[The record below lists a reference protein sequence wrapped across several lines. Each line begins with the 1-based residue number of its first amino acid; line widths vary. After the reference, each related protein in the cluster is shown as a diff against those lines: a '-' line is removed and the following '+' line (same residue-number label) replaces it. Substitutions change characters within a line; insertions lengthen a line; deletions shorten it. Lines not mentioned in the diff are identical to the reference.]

1 MKNVRYIS
9 ASAGSGK
16 TYSLT
21 QILTQTIKDG
31 KVEPENVIL
40 TTFTKAAA
48 AEFKDKAKAMFYAN
62 GMINEADRLDQAL
75 IGTIHSVA
83 ESFIQKYWYVLGL
96 SPKINPI
103 AENDLEFYKNQSLI
117 NLLEENEISF
127 LNLFAEEFQIK
138 IEMSRKI
145 NYDFWKSD
153 LSKILEYTK
162 NYQITDYTQSI
173 DYSKK
178 YAKEFV
184 IKSEKIKINFEL
196 LEEILKQAK
205 ELNDIDESEKQLETK
220 RYISRLNYL
229 VKNRKTNS
237 VSYTNEIIDLLKKIK
252 YKQLKESIN
261 EFNESQKNLYCTEE
275 VHKLVNQYIDILFSL
290 AERWN
295 KIYQEYKTENH
306 LIDFSDMEEYFYK
319 LLHNPEVVNDIKA
332 KYKYVFVDEFQDC
345 SPIQVK
351 IFDKL
356 SEIVEQSIWVG
367 DKKQA
372 IYGFRGSDTVLT
384 SAVMD
389 IIKDN
394 VEKNLDGCSIEILDK
409 SWRSLPEIVK
419 FTNKVFEKGFSNE
432 NPKEIRLKP
441 VRNEDNGCVGYW
453 WLSGTNKETRNSAL
467 AANIVELINKG
478 ENPSDIAILAR
489 SNDEL
494 SVIADYLR
502 EKNVPVYIDEAG
514 QSGTDTVNLVTSLLE
529 LVSDEKAELPKA
541 QIAFLTE
548 ENFTLKKILDDKI
561 DFNIQENKNSL
572 FYENIPLVK
581 KLLQEKDR
589 YKLQSVSALVES
601 LIIELDLY
609 NVAKKLQDCVD
620 TKKLLHAIID
630 SAKAYEDYCSLMH
643 LPISISGFISYI
655 NENDISVSGSTEGV
669 QLFTYHRSK
678 GLEWK
683 TVILLSCEKDI
694 LDEKKIIKRN
704 IFGTQIIR
712 EGKSTKE
719 NLYPEVKISLF
730 PNLFGNKKIN
740 EIWESIITESERYN
754 NLVENL
760 KEETKRLMYV
770 AMTRPRDNLIIVL
783 NGSNRKEKQPMLAL
797 SQLGFDV
804 SSDFKND
811 KCDLL
816 GVGYQAKKFENADS
830 EIQYK
835 QEEIKE
841 TIINL
846 KGDEDKNSLIRDL
859 QPSNMPSGY
868 VFATLYDCKSS
879 INILDNEEYNYSD
892 LGTCI
897 HDIFCTIENK
907 TEQEISNMIKD
918 YGFEKIVINP
928 TNIKNSWEGLIE
940 FLKEKYGQ
948 AIKQYHELPFKH
960 KLQTGQIVT
969 GSMDFVWETSK
980 GCVLVDYKTFPGDKE
995 DLIDE
1000 NSEYFVGKYKGQ
1012 MDCYE
1017 NALTAGGK
1025 KVLAKLL
1032 FYPVVGVISE
1042 I

>member
-1 MKNVRYIS
+1 MKNVKYIS

-62 GMINEADRLDQAL
+62 GMVNEADRLDQAL

-83 ESFIQKYWYVLGL
+83 ESFIQKYWYVLGF

-103 AENDLEFYKNQSLI
+103 AENDLDFYKNQSLV
-117 NLLEENEISF
+117 NLLEEDEITF
-127 LNLFAEEFQIK
+127 LNLFAEEFNIK
-138 IEMSRKI
+138 IIMTNKI
-145 NYDFWKSD
+145 DYDFWKND

-162 NYQITDYTQSI
+162 NYQITDYKPSI

-178 YAKEFV
+178 IATDFL
-184 IKSEKIKINFEL
+184 IKSEHIKINFDL
-196 LEEILKQAK
+196 LTEIINKAE
-205 ELNDIDESEKQLETK
+205 ELNNVDDSTKQHENK
-220 RYISRLNYL
+220 KYISKLKSL
-229 VKNRKTNS
+229 AKNKKTNS
-237 VSYTNEIIDLLKKIK
+237 ICYVNEIIDLLKKISNK
-252 YKQLKESIN
+252 HLKDLIN
-261 EFNESQKNLYCTEE
+261 EFNDSLSNLYCTEE
-275 VHKLVNQYIDILFSL
+275 VHALINKYIDILFSL

-306 LIDFSDMEEYFYK
+306 LIDFSDMENYFYQ
-319 LLHNPEVVNDIKA
+319 LLDNKEVASDIKA
-332 KYKYVFVDEFQDC
+332 TYKYVFVDEFQDC

-389 IIKDN
+389 IIKEN
-394 VEKNLDGCSIEILDK
+394 EKKNLDGCSTRILDK
-409 SWRSLPEIVK
+409 SWRSLPEIVN
-419 FTNKVFEKGFSNE
+419 FTNKVFEKGFSKE
-432 NPKEIRLKP
+432 NPDEIKLTP
-441 VRNEDNGCVGYW
+441 VRKDDKGYVGYW
-453 WLSGTNKETRNSAL
+453 WIPGKNKVIRNSAL

-489 SNDEL
+489 ANADLED
-494 SVIADYLR
+494 IATCLR

-514 QSGTDTVNLVTSLLE
+514 HSGSDTVNLVTSLLQ
-529 LVSDEKAELPKA
+529 LVTDEKAELPKA

-581 KLLQEKDR
+581 NLLKEKER

-609 NVAKKLQDCVD
+609 NVAKKLNDNVD
-620 TKKLLHAIID
+620 TTKLLHTIIN
-630 SAKAYEDYCSLMH
+630 SAKEYEDSCALMH
-643 LPISISGFISYI
+643 LPSSISGFISYI
-655 NENDISVSGSTEGV
+655 ENNDISVSGSTEGV

-683 TVILLSCEKDI
+683 TVILLSCDKDI
-694 LDEKKIIKRN
+694 LENKKFIKRN

-730 PNLFGNKKIN
+730 PNLFGNSSIN
-740 EIWESIITESERYN
+740 QAWESIITESERYN
-754 NLVENL
+754 DLVENL

-783 NGSNRKEKQPMLAL
+783 NGSNRNEQHPMLAL
-797 SQLGFDV
+797 SQLGFEV
-804 SSDFKND
+804 SSDFKNN

-816 GVGYQAKKFENADS
+816 GVGYNAKKFENADL
-830 EIQYK
+830 EIEYEQN
-835 QEEIKE
+835 EIIE
-841 TIINL
+841 TTVNL
-846 KGDEDKNSLIRDL
+846 RRDEDKNSLIRDL

-907 TEQEISNMIKD
+907 TEQDISNMIKN
-918 YGFEKIVINP
+918 YGLEKIVTNP
-928 TNIKNSWEGLIE
+928 TDIKNSWEGLIE
-940 FLKEKYGQ
+940 FLKEKYGE

-995 DLIDE
+995 ELIDE

>member
-1 MKNVRYIS
+1 MKNVKYIS

-62 GMINEADRLDQAL
+62 GMVNEADRLDQAL

-83 ESFIQKYWYVLGL
+83 ESFIQKYWYVLGF

-103 AENDLEFYKNQSLI
+103 AENDLDFYKNQSLV
-117 NLLEENEISF
+117 NLLEEDEITF
-127 LNLFAEEFQIK
+127 LNLFAEEFNIK
-138 IEMSRKI
+138 IIMTNKI
-145 NYDFWKSD
+145 DYDFWKND

-162 NYQITDYTQSI
+162 NYQITDYKPSI

-178 YAKEFV
+178 IATDFL
-184 IKSEKIKINFEL
+184 IKSEHIKINFDL
-196 LEEILKQAK
+196 LTEIINKAE
-205 ELNDIDESEKQLETK
+205 ELNNVDDSTKQHENK
-220 RYISRLNYL
+220 KYISKLKSL
-229 VKNRKTNS
+229 AKNKKTNS
-237 VSYTNEIIDLLKKIK
+237 ICYVNEIIDLLKKISNK
-252 YKQLKESIN
+252 HLKDLIN
-261 EFNESQKNLYCTEE
+261 EFNDSLSNLYCTEE
-275 VHKLVNQYIDILFSL
+275 VHALINKYIDILFSL

-306 LIDFSDMEEYFYK
+306 LIDFSDMENYFYQ
-319 LLHNPEVVNDIKA
+319 LLDNKEVASDIKA
-332 KYKYVFVDEFQDC
+332 TYKYVFVDEFQDC

-389 IIKDN
+389 IIKEN
-394 VEKNLDGCSIEILDK
+394 EKKNLDGCSTRILDK
-409 SWRSLPEIVK
+409 SWRSLPEIVH
-419 FTNKVFEKGFSNE
+419 FTNKVFEKGFSKE
-432 NPKEIRLKP
+432 NPDEIKLTP
-441 VRNEDNGCVGYW
+441 VRKDDKGCVGYW
-453 WLSGTNKETRNSAL
+453 WIPGKNKETRNSAL

-514 QSGTDTVNLVTSLLE
+514 HSGSDTVNLVTSLLQ
-529 LVSDEKAELPKA
+529 LVTDEKAELPKA

-548 ENFTLKKILDDKI
+548 ENYNLKKILDDKI
-561 DFNIQENKNSL
+561 DFNIQDNKKSL

-581 KLLQEKDR
+581 NLLKEKER

-609 NVAKKLQDCVD
+609 NVAKKLNDNVD
-620 TKKLLHAIID
+620 TTKLLHAIID
-630 SAKAYEDYCSLMH
+630 SAKEYEDYCSLMH
-643 LPISISGFISYI
+643 LPSSISGFISYI
-655 NENDISVSGSTEGV
+655 ENNDISVSGSTEGV

-683 TVILLSCEKDI
+683 TVILLSCDKDI
-694 LDEKKIIKRN
+694 LENKQFIKRN

-712 EGKSTKE
+712 EEKSTKE

-730 PNLFGNKKIN
+730 PNLFGNSSIN
-740 EIWESIITESERYN
+740 QAWESIITESERYN
-754 NLVENL
+754 DLVENL

-783 NGSNRKEKQPMLAL
+783 NGSNRNEQQPMLAL

-804 SSDFKND
+804 SSDYLND

-816 GVGYQAKKFENADS
+816 GVGYNAKKFENADS
-830 EIQYK
+830 EIQYN

-879 INILDNEEYNYSD
+879 INILDNKKYDYSA
-892 LGTCI
+892 LGTRI

-907 TEQEISNMIKD
+907 TEQDISNMIKD

-928 TNIKNSWEGLIE
+928 TDIKNSWEGLIE
-940 FLKEKYGQ
+940 FLKEKYGE

-995 DLIDE
+995 ELIDE

>member
-1 MKNVRYIS
+1 MKNVKYIS

-21 QILTQTIKDG
+21 QILTDSIKDG

-62 GMINEADRLDQAL
+62 GMVNEADRLDQAL

-103 AENDLEFYKNQSLI
+103 AENDLDFYKNQSLV
-117 NLLEENEISF
+117 NLLEEEEITF
-127 LNLFAEEFQIK
+127 LNLFAEEFNIK
-138 IEMSRKI
+138 IIITNKI
-145 NYDFWKSD
+145 DYDFWKND

-162 NYQITDYTQSI
+162 NYQITDYKPSI

-178 YAKEFV
+178 IATDFL
-184 IKSEKIKINFEL
+184 IKSEHIKINFDL
-196 LEEILKQAK
+196 LTEIINKAE
-205 ELNDIDESEKQLETK
+205 ELNNVDDSTKQLETK
-220 RYISRLNYL
+220 RYISRLNHL
-229 VKNRKTNS
+229 VKNKKTNS
-237 VSYTNEIIDLLKKIK
+237 ICYVNKIIDLLKKISNK
-252 YKQLKESIN
+252 HLIDLIN
-261 EFNESQKNLYCTEE
+261 EFNDSVSNLYCTEE
-275 VHKLVNQYIDILFSL
+275 VHTLINKYIDILFSL

-306 LIDFSDMEEYFYK
+306 LIDFSDMENYFYQ
-319 LLHNPEVVNDIKA
+319 LLDNKEVASDIKA
-332 KYKYVFVDEFQDC
+332 TYKYVFVDEFQDC

-384 SAVMD
+384 GAVMD
-389 IIKDN
+389 IIKEN
-394 VEKNLDGCSIEILDK
+394 EKKNLDGCSTRILDK
-409 SWRSLPEIVK
+409 SWRSLPEIVN
-419 FTNKVFEKGFSNE
+419 FTNKVFEKGFSKE
-432 NPKEIRLKP
+432 NPDEIKLTP
-441 VRNEDNGCVGYW
+441 VRKDDKGCVGYW
-453 WLSGTNKETRNSAL
+453 WIPGKNKETRNSAL

-489 SNDEL
+489 SNADL
-494 SVIADYLR
+494 KDIATCLR

-514 QSGTDTVNLVTSLLE
+514 QSGTDTVNLVTSLLQ
-529 LVSDEKAELPKA
+529 LVTDEKAELPKA

-561 DFNIQENKNSL
+561 DFNIQDNKKSL

-581 KLLQEKDR
+581 TLLQEKDR

-609 NVAKKLQDCVD
+609 NVAKKLNDNVD
-620 TKKLLHAIID
+620 TTKLLHTIIN
-630 SAKAYEDYCSLMH
+630 SAKEYEDNCVLMH
-643 LPISISGFISYI
+643 LPSSISGFISYI
-655 NENDISVSGSTEGV
+655 ENNDISVSGSTEGV

-683 TVILLSCEKDI
+683 TVILLSCDKDI
-694 LDEKKIIKRN
+694 LDNKKFIKRN

-730 PNLFGNKKIN
+730 PNLFGNSSIN
-740 EIWESIITESERYN
+740 QTWESIITESERYN
-754 NLVENL
+754 LLVESI

-770 AMTRPRDNLIIVL
+770 AMTRPRDKLIIVL
-783 NGSNRKEKQPMLAL
+783 NGSRNKIQEPMKAL
-797 SQLGFDV
+797 SQLDFDV
-804 SSDFKND
+804 SSDYLND

-816 GVGYQAKKFENADS
+816 GVGYVAKKYDNADL
-830 EIQYK
+830 EIEYEQN
-835 QEEIKE
+835 EIIE
-841 TIINL
+841 TTVNL
-846 KGDEDKNSLIRDL
+846 KRDEDKNSLIRDL

-868 VFATLYDCKSS
+868 VFATLFDCKSS
-879 INILDNEEYNYSD
+879 INILDNKKYDYSA
-892 LGTCI
+892 LGTRI
-897 HDIFCTIENK
+897 HDIFCTIENR
-907 TEQEISNMIKD
+907 TEQEISNVIKS
-918 YGFEKIVINP
+918 YGFEKIVTNP
-928 TNIKNSWEGLIE
+928 TDIKNSWEGLIE
-940 FLKEKYGQ
+940 FLKEKYGE

>member
-1 MKNVRYIS
+1 MKNVKYIS

-62 GMINEADRLDQAL
+62 GMVNEADRLDQAL

-103 AENDLEFYKNQSLI
+103 AENDLDFYKNQSLV
-117 NLLEENEISF
+117 NLLEEEEIRF
-127 LNLFAEEFQIK
+127 LNLFAEEFNIK
-138 IEMSRKI
+138 IIMTNKI
-145 NYDFWKSD
+145 DYDFWKDD

-162 NYQITDYTQSI
+162 NYQITDYKPSI

-178 YAKEFV
+178 IATDFL
-184 IKSEKIKINFEL
+184 IKSEHIKINFDL
-196 LEEILKQAK
+196 LTEIINKAE
-205 ELNDIDESEKQLETK
+205 ELNNVDESTKQHENK
-220 RYISRLNYL
+220 KYISRLKIL
-229 VKNRKTNS
+229 AKNKKTNS
-237 VSYTNEIIDLLKKIK
+237 ICYVNKIIDLLKKITNK
-252 YKQLKESIN
+252 HLKDLIN
-261 EFNESQKNLYCTEE
+261 EFNDSLSNLYCTEE
-275 VHKLVNQYIDILFSL
+275 VHELINKYIDILFSL
-290 AERWN
+290 AKRWN

-306 LIDFSDMEEYFYK
+306 LIDFSDMENYFYQ
-319 LLHNPEVVNDIKA
+319 LLDNKEVASDIKA
-332 KYKYVFVDEFQDC
+332 TYKYVFVDEFQDC

-389 IIKDN
+389 IIKEN
-394 VEKNLDGCSIEILDK
+394 EKKNLDGCSTRILDK
-409 SWRSLPEIVK
+409 SWRSLPEIVN
-419 FTNKVFEKGFSNE
+419 FTNKVFEKGFSKE
-432 NPKEIRLKP
+432 NPDEIKLTP
-441 VRNEDNGCVGYW
+441 VRKDDKGCVGYW
-453 WLSGTNKETRNSAL
+453 WIPGKNKDIRNSAL
-467 AANIVELINKG
+467 AANIVELVNKG

-489 SNDEL
+489 SNADL
-494 SVIADYLR
+494 KDIATCLR
-502 EKNVPVYIDEAG
+502 LKNVPVYIDE
-514 QSGTDTVNLVTSLLE
+514 SGHSGSDTVNLVTSLLQ
-529 LVSDEKAELPKA
+529 LVTDEKAELPKA

-581 KLLQEKDR
+581 SLLKEKDR

-609 NVAKKLQDCVD
+609 NVAKKLNDNVD
-620 TKKLLHAIID
+620 TTKLLHTIIN
-630 SAKAYEDYCSLMH
+630 SAKEYEDNCVLMH
-643 LPISISGFISYI
+643 LPSSISGFISYI
-655 NENDISVSGSTEGV
+655 ENNDISVSGTTEGV

-683 TVILLSCEKDI
+683 TVILLSCDEDI
-694 LDEKKIIKRN
+694 LDNKKFIKRN

-730 PNLFGNKKIN
+730 PNLFGNSSIN
-740 EIWESIITESERYN
+740 QAWESIITESERYN
-754 NLVENL
+754 DLVENL

-770 AMTRPRDNLIIVL
+770 AMTRPRDKLIIVL
-783 NGSNRKEKQPMLAL
+783 NGSRNKIQEPMKAL
-797 SQLGFDV
+797 SQLDFDV
-804 SSDFKND
+804 SSDYLND

-816 GVGYQAKKFENADS
+816 GVGYQAKKFENADL
-830 EIQYK
+830 EIEYEQD
-835 QEEIKE
+835 EIIE
-841 TIINL
+841 TTVNL
-846 KGDEDKNSLIRDL
+846 KRDEDKNSLIRDL

-879 INILDNEEYNYSD
+879 INILDNEKYNYSN

-907 TEQEISNMIKD
+907 TEQEISNMIKN
-918 YGFEKIVINP
+918 YRFEKIVTNP
-928 TNIKNSWEGLIE
+928 TDIKNSWEGLIE
-940 FLKEKYGQ
+940 FLKEKYGE

-995 DLIDE
+995 ELIDE

>member
-1 MKNVRYIS
+1 M
-9 ASAGSGK
+9 
-16 TYSLT
+16 
-21 QILTQTIKDG
+21 
-31 KVEPENVIL
+31 
-40 TTFTKAAA
+40 
-48 AEFKDKAKAMFYAN
+48 
-62 GMINEADRLDQAL
+62 
-75 IGTIHSVA
+75 
-83 ESFIQKYWYVLGL
+83 
-96 SPKINPI
+96 
-103 AENDLEFYKNQSLI
+103 
-117 NLLEENEISF
+117 
-127 LNLFAEEFQIK
+127 
-138 IEMSRKI
+138 
-145 NYDFWKSD
+145 
-153 LSKILEYTK
+153 
-162 NYQITDYTQSI
+162 
-173 DYSKK
+173 
-178 YAKEFV
+178 
-184 IKSEKIKINFEL
+184 
-196 LEEILKQAK
+196 
-205 ELNDIDESEKQLETK
+205 
-220 RYISRLNYL
+220 
-229 VKNRKTNS
+229 
-237 VSYTNEIIDLLKKIK
+237 
-252 YKQLKESIN
+252 
-261 EFNESQKNLYCTEE
+261 
-275 VHKLVNQYIDILFSL
+275 
-290 AERWN
+290 
-295 KIYQEYKTENH
+295 
-306 LIDFSDMEEYFYK
+306 
-319 LLHNPEVVNDIKA
+319 
-332 KYKYVFVDEFQDC
+332 
-345 SPIQVK
+345 
-351 IFDKL
+351 
-356 SEIVEQSIWVG
+356 
-367 DKKQA
+367 
-372 IYGFRGSDTVLT
+372 
-384 SAVMD
+384 
-389 IIKDN
+389 
-394 VEKNLDGCSIEILDK
+394 
-409 SWRSLPEIVK
+409 
-419 FTNKVFEKGFSNE
+419 
-432 NPKEIRLKP
+432 
-441 VRNEDNGCVGYW
+441 
-453 WLSGTNKETRNSAL
+453 
-467 AANIVELINKG
+467 
-478 ENPSDIAILAR
+478 
-489 SNDEL
+489 
-494 SVIADYLR
+494 
-502 EKNVPVYIDEAG
+502 YIDEAG

-548 ENFTLKKILDDKI
+548 ENYNLKKILDDKI
-561 DFNIQENKNSL
+561 DFNIQENKKSL

-630 SAKAYEDYCSLMH
+630 SAKSYEDYCSLMH

-712 EGKSTKE
+712 EEKSTKE

-730 PNLFGNKKIN
+730 PNLFGNSSIN
-740 EIWESIITESERYN
+740 QAWESIITESERYN
-754 NLVENL
+754 DLVENL

-770 AMTRPRDNLIIVL
+770 AMTRPRDKLIIVL
-783 NGSNRKEKQPMLAL
+783 NGSRNKIQEPMKAL
-797 SQLGFDV
+797 SQLDFDV
-804 SSDFKND
+804 SSDYLND

-816 GVGYQAKKFENADS
+816 GVGYQAKKFKNADS
-830 EIQYK
+830 EIQYN

-846 KGDEDKNSLIRDL
+846 KGDEDKIYLVRDL

-879 INILDNEEYNYSD
+879 INILDNKKYDYSA
-892 LGTCI
+892 LGTRI

-907 TEQEISNMIKD
+907 TEQDISNMIKN
-918 YGFEKIVINP
+918 YGFEKIVTNP
-928 TNIKNSWEGLIE
+928 TDIKNSWEGLIE
-940 FLKEKYGQ
+940 FLKEKYGE

-995 DLIDE
+995 ELIDE

>member
-21 QILTQTIKDG
+21 QILTDSIKEG

-48 AEFKDKAKAMFYAN
+48 SEFKDKAKAMFYEK
-62 GMINEADRLDQAL
+62 GMVSEADRLDQAL

-103 AENDLEFYKNQSLI
+103 AENDLDFYKNQSLV

-127 LNLFAEEFQIK
+127 LNLFAEEFNIK
-138 IEMSRKI
+138 IIMTNKI
-145 NYDFWKSD
+145 DYDFWKND

-162 NYQITDYTQSI
+162 NYQITDYKPSI

-178 YAKEFV
+178 IATDFL
-184 IKSEKIKINFEL
+184 IKSEHIKINFDL
-196 LEEILKQAK
+196 LTEIINKAE
-205 ELNDIDESEKQLETK
+205 ELNNVDESEKQLETK
-220 RYISRLNYL
+220 RYISRLNHL
-229 VKNRKTNS
+229 VKNKKTNS
-237 VSYTNEIIDLLKKIK
+237 ICYVNKIIDLLKKISNK
-252 YKQLKESIN
+252 HLKDLIN
-261 EFNESQKNLYCTEE
+261 EFNDSVSNLYCTEE
-275 VHKLVNQYIDILFSL
+275 VHALINKYIDILFSL

-306 LIDFSDMEEYFYK
+306 LIDFSDMENYFYQ
-319 LLHNPEVVNDIKA
+319 LLDNKEVASDIKA
-332 KYKYVFVDEFQDC
+332 TYKYVFVDEFQDC

-384 SAVMD
+384 SAVME
-389 IIKDN
+389 IIKEN
-394 VEKNLDGCSIEILDK
+394 EKKNLDGCSTRILDK
-409 SWRSLPEIVK
+409 SWRSLPEIVN
-419 FTNKVFEKGFSNE
+419 FTNKVFEKGFSKE
-432 NPKEIRLKP
+432 NPDEIKLTP
-441 VRNEDNGCVGYW
+441 VRKDDKGCVGYW
-453 WLSGTNKETRNSAL
+453 WIPGKNKDIRNSAL

-489 SNDEL
+489 SNADL
-494 SVIADYLR
+494 KDIATCLR

-514 QSGTDTVNLVTSLLE
+514 HSGSDTVNLVTSLLQ
-529 LVSDEKAELPKA
+529 LVTDEKAELPKA

-561 DFNIQENKNSL
+561 DFNIQDNKKSL

-609 NVAKKLQDCVD
+609 NVAKKLNDNVD
-620 TKKLLHAIID
+620 TTKLLHAIID

-683 TVILLSCEKDI
+683 TVILLSCDKDI
-694 LDEKKIIKRN
+694 LDNTKFIKRN

-730 PNLFGNKKIN
+730 PNLFGNSSIN
-740 EIWESIITESERYN
+740 QALESIITESERYN
-754 NLVENL
+754 DLVENL

-783 NGSNRKEKQPMLAL
+783 NGSRNKIQEPMLAL
-797 SQLGFDV
+797 SKLGFDV
-804 SSDFKND
+804 SSDFLND

-868 VFATLYDCKSS
+868 VFATLFDCKSS
-879 INILDNEEYNYSD
+879 INILDNKKYDYSA
-892 LGTCI
+892 LGTRI
-897 HDIFCTIENK
+897 HDIFCTIENR
-907 TEQEISNMIKD
+907 TEQEISNMIKS
-918 YGFEKIVINP
+918 YGFEKIVTEP
-928 TNIKNSWEGLIE
+928 SEIKKSWEGLIE

-948 AIKQYHELPFKH
+948 AKKFYHELPFKH

-969 GSMDFVWETSK
+969 GSMDFVWETSE

-995 DLIDE
+995 ELIDE